1 MINEIMINELNHNKC
16 VMLLYLD
23 SSTLRKYSRKAA
35 LLELRQYIILIC
47 IKMSKIRKMTN
58 LI

>member
-1 MINEIMINELNHNKC
+1 MINELNHNKC

-23 SSTLRKYSRKAA
+23 SSTLRKYSKKAA